1 MTLSLYFHKMEDL
14 VIRVNK
20 IEELQTINDVS
31 ALDELFQ
38 RAKRVLVGGG
48 SVALTRVQ
56 PSGEEYKFEEFT
68 TLPDL
73 EEYKKN
79 VYKYLK

>member
-1 MTLSLYFHKMEDL
+1 MEDL
-14 VIRVNK
+14 IIRVNK
-20 IEELQTINDVS
+20 IEELQNINDTNT
-31 ALDELFQ
+31 LNELFA

-56 PSGEEYKFEEFT
+56 PSGEEYKFEELT

-73 EEYKKN
+73 EEYKNN
-79 VYKYLK
+79 VFKYLK

>member
-1 MTLSLYFHKMEDL
+1 MQDL
-14 VIRVNK
+14 IIKVNK
-20 IEELQTINDVS
+20 IEELQTINDTA
-31 ALDELFQ
+31 ALDELFA

-48 SVALTRVQ
+48 SIALTRVQ

-79 VYKYLK
+79 VFKYLK

>member
-1 MTLSLYFHKMEDL
+1 MEDL
-14 VIRVNK
+14 IIRVNK
-20 IEELQTINDVS
+20 IEELQTINDTN
-31 ALDELFQ
+31 ALNELFA
-38 RAKRVLVGGG
+38 RAKRALVGGA
-48 SVALTRVQ
+48 SVTLTRVQ

>member
-1 MTLSLYFHKMEDL
+1 LTLSLYFHKMEDL

>member
-1 MTLSLYFHKMEDL
+1 MEDL
-14 VIRVNK
+14 IIRVNK
-20 IEELQTINDVS
+20 IEELQTINDTA
-31 ALDELFQ
+31 ALDKLFQ
-38 RAKRVLVGGG
+38 RAKSVLVGGG
-48 SVALTRVQ
+48 AVALVRVQ

-79 VYKYLK
+79 VYKYLT

>member
-1 MTLSLYFHKMEDL
+1 MEDL

-20 IEELQTINDVS
+20 IEELQTINDTA

-48 SVALTRVQ
+48 AARRYFSKWSIRFVK
-56 PSGEEYKFEEFT
+56 SF
-68 TLPDL
+68 L
-73 EEYKKN
+73 ESTE
-79 VYKYLK
+79 